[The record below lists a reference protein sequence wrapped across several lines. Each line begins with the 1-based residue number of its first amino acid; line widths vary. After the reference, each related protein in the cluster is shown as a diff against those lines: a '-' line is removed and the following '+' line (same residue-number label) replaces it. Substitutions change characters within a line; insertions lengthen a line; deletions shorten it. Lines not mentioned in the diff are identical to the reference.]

1 MTLPIYS
8 APDLL
13 SLPIHGVPSYI
24 GAGVLPKQ
32 GVLLLAGQKK
42 VGKSFIALNV
52 AYCLANGL
60 PLFGMQWKKKTVSAG
75 GEEEER
81 VVTPLIVYEPLKVL
95 YIEQEVGLEGA
106 KDRLLRL
113 HSCLG
118 AAHLQNLTVGSKIRE
133 IGLHPDTR
141 YKVLRDVLREW
152 RPQVFIGD
160 PLRRF
165 HREDE
170 NDNTAM
176 WRVMESVEA
185 LTEEFKMA
193 VILTHHFGH
202 PNELSGRRG
211 VDRTRGASTLLD
223 APDTLVAVE
232 SLGHRIRK
240 LTWETRQGRPPWED
254 HEAELPKNL
263 LEIDFDNALV
273 KQKP

>member
-1 MTLPIYS
+1 MIPTVYA

-13 SLPIHGVPSYI
+13 SLPIQGVPSYI

-32 GVLLLAGQKK
+32 GVLLLSGPKK
-42 VGKSFIALNV
+42 IGKSFIALNV
-52 AYCLANGL
+52 AYSLANGL
-60 PLFGMQWKKKTVSAG
+60 PLFGMQWTKKTGGGAG
-75 GEEEER
+75 GDEER
-81 VVTPLIVYEPLKVL
+81 ITPLPVFEPLKVL

-118 AAHLQNLTVGSKIRE
+118 GLHLQNLIVGSKIRE
-133 IGLHPDTR
+133 VGLNPDDR
-141 YKVLRDVLREW
+141 YGMLKKLLEQQ

-176 WRVMESVEA
+176 WRVMERVEA

-211 VDRTRGASTLLD
+211 IEKTRGASTILD
-223 APDTLVAVE
+223 VPDTLVAVE
-232 SLGHRIRK
+232 SLGHRVRK
-240 LTWETRQGRPPWED
+240 LVWETRQGKPPWED

-263 LEIDFDNALV
+263 LEIDFNNALV
-273 KQKP
+273 RQKI